1 MNIPKVPH
9 SPAAVIEPVEEA
21 PVKKG
26 FITISI
32 MLATIMQALD
42 TTIANVALPHMQGE
56 LSATQDQISWV
67 LTSYIIAAAVMTA
80 PTGVLAAK
88 LGRKKLFLGSVIGFT
103 IASMLCGIAQSL
115 PEMVLFRLLQGV
127 FGAGLVPLSQ
137 AILLD
142 INPPKDHGKAMAMW
156 GVGVMLGP
164 ILGPTIGGWLTES
177 YNWRWVFFINLPI
190 GIMAASGILAFLP
203 ETKIDK
209 SRKFDILGF
218 VFLSMFLCGIQL
230 MLDRGQTKDWFSEP
244 EIVVEG
250 LIAATAFYLFIVH
263 ILTAQK
269 PFIDPG
275 MFKDSNYSFCL
286 IFIFIIGI
294 ILLSTMALLPP
305 YLENLMGYPVA
316 TTGIVLAPRGIGT
329 MAAMMLVGRLLGKI
343 DVRLII
349 LTGLL
354 LTAYSLYRMS
364 LFNLDISEGIL
375 TQTGLI
381 QGFGMGFVFVPLS
394 TIAYATLPGHYRND
408 ATAIFSLVRN
418 IGSSIGISIMTALLA
433 QFIQTNH
440 AELGARLQPG
450 RFSQAALNIIP
461 GVQFNSFSSA
471 AMSYVDAI
479 VNQQAAAISYLND
492 FRIMMFVV
500 LAAVPLLPLLKV
512 AKRKDVHVDLASA
525 ME

>member
-1 MNIPKVPH
+1 MTI
-9 SPAAVIEPVEEA
+9 AAVPAQPELKTEEA
-21 PVKKG
+21 PLNKG

-88 LGRKKLFLGSVIGFT
+88 LGRKRLFLGSVIGFT
-103 IASMLCGIAQSL
+103 ISSMLCGIAQSL

-190 GIMAASGILAFLP
+190 GIMAAVGIVAFLP
-203 ETKIDK
+203 ETVLDK
-209 SRKFDILGF
+209 ARKFDILGF
-218 VFLSMFLCGIQL
+218 SLLSLFLCSVQL
-230 MLDRGQTKDWFSEP
+230 MLDRGQSKDWFSEP
-244 EIVVEG
+244 EIVIEG
-250 LIAATAFYLFIVH
+250 LVAICSFYMFITH
-263 ILTAQK
+263 ILTAKK
-269 PFIDPG
+269 PFIDPA
-275 MFKDSNYSFCL
+275 MFKDRNYSFCL

-316 TTGIVLAPRGIGT
+316 TTGIVLAPRGVGT
-329 MAAMMLVGRLLGKI
+329 MVAMMLVGRLLGKI
-343 DVRLII
+343 DVRVII
-349 LTGLL
+349 LAGLL
-354 LTAYSLYRMS
+354 MTAYSLYQMS
-364 LFNLDISEGIL
+364 LFNLNISQGML
-375 TQTGLI
+375 TRTGLL

-394 TIAYATLPGHYRND
+394 TIAYATLPKNFRND

-418 IGSSIGISIMTALLA
+418 IGSSIGISIMMTLLA
-433 QFIQTNH
+433 RFIQTNH
-440 AELGARLQPG
+440 LELGGRLSPMG
-450 RFSQAALNIIP
+450 SSRAMLDVIP
-461 GVQFNSFSSA
+461 QTAINVYSTQGLA
-471 AMSYVDAI
+471 YLDGI
-479 VNQQAAAISYLND
+479 VNQQAATIAYLND

-512 AKRKDVHVDLASA
+512 VKRQKGPVDLAAA